1 MKISTQ
7 QVRQAKEKFMK
18 SGISFL
24 FLSFILAYGQNS
36 FAQNWI
42 ARLTC
47 EGSAFVVDGNHSFE
61 KGFLTHQAVIRDSRV
76 IQYFESLVHSPFPL
90 NQSGE
95 LILPIKSTSFNGS
108 FDSIV
113 FDIQDPKSYSAGREI
128 EIHGHW
134 IDAGRYELYLTS
146 FYHYPGMTYYAPIFL
161 GKWVFNNC
169 SWIQ

>member
-1 MKISTQ
+1 
-7 QVRQAKEKFMK
+7 VKEKFKML
-18 SGISFL
+18 GMMFL
-24 FLSFILAYGQNS
+24 FLSLILAYSQNS
-36 FAQNWI
+36 FAQNWV

-61 KGFLTHQAVIRDSRV
+61 KGFINHQAVIRDSRV
-76 IQYFESLVHSPFPL
+76 IQYFESLVQSSFPV
-90 NQSGE
+90 NQNGE
-95 LILPIKSTSFNGS
+95 LILPIESASFNGS

-113 FDIQDPKSYSAGREI
+113 VGIQDPKSNSAGQKI

-134 IDAGRYELYLTS
+134 INTRTYELYLTS
-146 FYHYPGMTYYAPIFL
+146 FYHYPGMTYHAPTFL